1 MSIDTHHDAGADV
14 RVGSETERLLDRLD
28 DPRTA
33 AALHTLLDNAE
44 LLAVMVS
51 GLDGLA
57 RKGEVVGD
65 TLAEVLEEARA
76 AVRATGLDPMT
87 TSRQLATLIPSL
99 AAASPAINRI
109 VESPIVDPEP
119 IDVLSETAVALVNG
133 LRAAQSN
140 ETRIGVTGLLRATR
154 DEDVQRGLGFLV
166 EVARVFGRDL
176 RDNDAARSG
185 DSERPA
191 DTTG

>member
-1 MSIDTHHDAGADV
+1 MSIDTHHDDAVGVHV
-14 RVGSETERLLDRLD
+14 RPETERLLDRLE

-44 LLAVMVS
+44 LIAVIVD

-87 TSRQLATLIPSL
+87 TSRQLATLIPTL

-119 IDVLSETAVALVNG
+119 VDVLSETAVALVNG
-133 LRAAQSN
+133 LRAAQRN
-140 ETRIGVTGLLRATR
+140 ETRIGVSGLLKATR

-166 EVARVFGRDL
+166 EVAKVFGRDL
-176 RDNDAARSG
+176 GANDMVRASG
-185 DSERPA
+185 TDRPA
-191 DTTG
+191 DTAG